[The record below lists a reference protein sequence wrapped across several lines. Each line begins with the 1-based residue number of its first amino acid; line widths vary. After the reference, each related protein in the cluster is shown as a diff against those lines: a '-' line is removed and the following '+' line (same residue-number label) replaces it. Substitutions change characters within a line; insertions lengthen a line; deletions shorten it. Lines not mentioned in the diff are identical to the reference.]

1 MNGDERH
8 PRSRSPSP
16 GLNRSNSRG
25 SMSSMHRDQCRSSLV
40 RRNQSMS
47 AKQIRFYRNGDK
59 FFGGLKL
66 AVSQERYKEFDA
78 LLAELSSKLDL
89 STGAVRFIFDAEN
102 GRPITDVRD
111 LEYGMNYVCSSKR
124 EITQIDGGYGQPH
137 KSWCVNSKNS
147 ESKFP
152 SGNWP
157 RQKVNAEQGDFVK
170 PKLVTIIKSG
180 KRPQKKVTMLLN
192 HKTALNLDQVLDH
205 LSAKGTLGKVDK
217 LCTCDFKPIR
227 ELRDLFNDDM
237 IFIACSAQEKCRDE
251 GFEVDFSCSNY
262 KISPYRELKRPC
274 GLKRATSLKHHS
286 GGDGDLRRPARPVK
300 RSSSVKSVGHSRNRS
315 QSPGMRTNGHS
326 TRGFR
331 TKSPGSGSSGRKTP
345 TGSIGANDELYPA
358 KVFEKETSDSDLISD
373 LVERTNGYGMEQ
385 EIY

>member
-25 SMSSMHRDQCRSSLV
+25 SMNRELCRSSLV

-78 LLAELSSKLDL
+78 LLAELSQKLDL
-89 STGAVRFIFDAEN
+89 SSGAVRFIFDAES
-102 GRPITDVRD
+102 GRSITDVRD

-124 EITQIDGGYGQPH
+124 EIIQIEGGYGQPH

-147 ESKFP
+147 ESKYP

-157 RQKVNAEQGDFVK
+157 RQKVNAEQGDFIK
-170 PKLVTIIKSG
+170 PKLVTIIKNG
-180 KRPQKKVTMLLN
+180 KPPQKKVTMLLN

-217 LCTCDFKPIR
+217 LCTCDLKPIR

-237 IFIACSAQEKCRDE
+237 IFIACSAQERFPDDGYE
-251 GFEVDFSCSNY
+251 IDVHNY
-262 KISPYRELKRPC
+262 KITPYRDLKRPS
-274 GLKRATSLKHHS
+274 GLKRSSSLRTPRHHRDS
-286 GGDGDLRRPARPVK
+286 SGDGDLRRPARPVK

-315 QSPGMRTNGHS
+315 QSPGMRTNGHT

-331 TKSPGSGSSGRKTP
+331 TKSPGSSSGRKTP
-345 TGSIGANDELYPA
+345 TGSMGANDELYPA
-358 KVFEKETSDSDLISD
+358 QVFEKEATDSDLISD